1 MMGGTGAPAATPSR
15 GHANPRLGVSVS
27 SRWGWGPGASA
38 GNVRTKDL
46 RHRAREAALQI
57 LYQWEIG
64 RGDVDRAA
72 DTLFTRQWPDGDLP
86 AEELRTFASQL
97 AHDTVERLD
106 SIDALIAETAAR
118 WRPERMAVLDR
129 LILRM
134 AICELLRDPA
144 TPAAVV
150 INEALELART
160 FSTEESVKFINGML
174 DAIRKKLQERG
185 SADAKG

>member
-1 MMGGTGAPAATPSR
+1 MA
-15 GHANPRLGVSVS
+15 
-27 SRWGWGPGASA
+27 
-38 GNVRTKDL
+38 RTRKDP

-64 RGDVDRAA
+64 GRAVDKSAE
-72 DTLFTRQWPDGDLP
+72 TFFTRQWPDTDDP
-86 AEELRTFASQL
+86 PDELRGFATAL
-97 AHDTVERLD
+97 ATDTVDRMAD
-106 SIDALIAETAAR
+106 IDPLIAETAER

-134 AICELLRDPA
+134 AVCEMLRDRA

-150 INEALELART
+150 INESLELART

-174 DAIRKKLQERG
+174 DAIRKKI
-185 SADAKG
+185 DATR

>member
-1 MMGGTGAPAATPSR
+1 MA
-15 GHANPRLGVSVS
+15 
-27 SRWGWGPGASA
+27 
-38 GNVRTKDL
+38 RTRKDP

-64 RGDVDRAA
+64 GRAVDKSAE
-72 DTLFTRQWPDGDLP
+72 TFFTRQWPDTDDP
-86 AEELRTFASQL
+86 PDELRGFATAL
-97 AHDTVERLD
+97 ATDTVDRMAD
-106 SIDALIAETAAR
+106 IDPLIAETAER

-134 AICELLRDPA
+134 AVCEMLRDRA

-150 INEALELART
+150 INESLELART

-174 DAIRKKLQERG
+174 DAIRRKIEAAR
-185 SADAKG
+185 

>member
-1 MMGGTGAPAATPSR
+1 MA
-15 GHANPRLGVSVS
+15 
-27 SRWGWGPGASA
+27 
-38 GNVRTKDL
+38 RTRKDP

-64 RGDVDRAA
+64 GRAA
-72 DTLFTRQWPDGDLP
+72 DKSADTFFTRQWPDTDAP
-86 AEELRTFASQL
+86 PDELRAFATRL
-97 AHDTVERLD
+97 AVDTVDRMAD
-106 SIDALIAETAAR
+106 IDPLIAATAER

-134 AICELLRDPA
+134 AVCEMLRDRD

-150 INEALELART
+150 INESLELART

-174 DAIRKKLQERG
+174 DAIRKKIEASR
-185 SADAKG
+185 